1 MNIGEKIA
9 ELRRDAGMTQEALAS
24 KLVISPQAVSKWERG
39 VANPD
44 LELIPE
50 IARLFGISTD
60 ELLGLSTPKSH
71 PGELESRI
79 ASLERLLSMLTE
91 KDENATK
98 EIMLREAP
106 RIASFDFAS
115 MTKDEKQK
123 WEPDGLC
130 ILDDTAELVC
140 KATPTERTVGTAV
153 DPQIIFA
160 GLSVEIDGPLHLLV
174 HLCTRGSNPAL
185 DHHMAVY
192 FTTRE
197 NPDWDQKKYAH
208 WHYVNGNWIGVDL
221 LITNPLLRGTLTGL
235 RIDPFDRGD
244 GTTYVD
250 SVRLKNEKGEIVA
263 DLTPLLHTF
272 SQLDSEAETDHF
284 TSPRCFIKNA
294 AFTVS
299 SESPANLGLISVPT
313 KITKQVY
320 DPMLI
325 NDDLRID
332 ISKVRYVHIRMKTSL
347 FDRNRDT
354 FRTTCN
360 INCNAEMKLY
370 FKTEGCTDYTEQRKF
385 GVYYLAT
392 DQMQDIYIDT
402 SINGFWHGTLTG
414 LRLDPIENQG
424 ASFEISQIELLEGTP
439 KVRLSGFMSSLEE
452 KIAQLEAS
460 VADLESE
467 LEGVRCEAEDAMSEA
482 EDLRNELDSLRN
494 QMGNDE

>member
-9 ELRRDAGMTQEALAS
+9 ELRRDAGITQEALAS

-60 ELLGLSTPKSH
+60 ELLGLSSPKTQES
-71 PGELESRI
+71 ELEARI
-79 ASLERLLSMLTE
+79 GSLERLLSMLTE
-91 KDENATK
+91 KDDNATR
-98 EIMLREAP
+98 EIMLRGAP
-106 RIASFDFAS
+106 RVASFDFIK
-115 MTKDEKQK
+115 MTAEEKKK
-123 WEPDGLC
+123 WKPDGLC
-130 ILDDTAELVC
+130 ILDETAELVC
-140 KATPTERTVGTAV
+140 KATPIERAVGAAV
-153 DPQIIFA
+153 DPQLILE
-160 GLSVEIDGPLHLLV
+160 GLSVKIESPMHLLI
-174 HLCTRGSNPAL
+174 HLSSNGSFPYRQLNL
-185 DHHMAVY
+185 FVFY
-192 FTTRE
+192 TTEE
-197 NPDWDQKKYAH
+197 NPNWDVHKSARSGYP
-208 WHYVNGNWIGVDL
+208 VGNWCNVDIHL
-221 LITNPLLRGTLTGL
+221 QSSLFRGTLTGL
-235 RIDPFDRGD
+235 RIDPFDIGD
-244 GTTYVD
+244 GTATVD
-250 SVRLKNEKGEIVA
+250 YIALMNDKGELVA
-263 DLTPLLHTF
+263 DLSPLLTVKEKA
-272 SQLDSEAETDHF
+272 DGNA
-284 TSPRCFIKNA
+284 SPRCFVQNA
-294 AFTVS
+294 QRVD
-299 SESPANLGLISVPT
+299 SPVGIALTSVPA

-332 ISKVRYVHIRMKTSL
+332 ISKVRYVHLRLKTSL
-347 FDRNRDT
+347 FDCNRDT

-482 EDLRNELDSLRN
+482 EDLRNELDSLRD